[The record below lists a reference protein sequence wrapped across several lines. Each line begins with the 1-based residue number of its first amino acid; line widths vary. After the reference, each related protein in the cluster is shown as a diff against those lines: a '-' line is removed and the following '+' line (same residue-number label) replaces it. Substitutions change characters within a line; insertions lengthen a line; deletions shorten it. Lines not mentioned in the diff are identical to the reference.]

1 MAYEI
6 LVPQPGI
13 EPTPFVLEGKFLA
26 TGPPGKSLNIF
37 NISFHLS
44 SSYIFVLLLQHYFV
58 APPRITKFFL
68 NLSQPI

>member
-37 NISFHLS
+37 NISFQEIRIRHNTNGCDLS
-44 SSYIFVLLLQHYFV
+44 VEIFVRLF
-58 APPRITKFFL
+58 K
-68 NLSQPI
+68 LSF